1 MVITPPSFQKDAIP
15 TPQGWR
21 HPKTGELLV
30 ARKISIEDIDD
41 YNNPQTMTE
50 WIREPVDD
58 VIYEEDE
65 DWDGDW
71 EDEELDLDSMTK
83 AELIETAEDWEVEI
97 DPKAT
102 KAEIKKILENEFY
115 EEEYV
120 EDDA

>member
-1 MVITPPSFQKDAIP
+1 
-15 TPQGWR
+15 
-21 HPKTGELLV
+21 
-30 ARKISIEDIDD
+30 
-41 YNNPQTMTE
+41 MTE
-50 WIREPVDD
+50 WVSEPVDE
-58 VIYEEDE
+58 VVYEEDE
-65 DWDGDW
+65 DWEDW
-71 EDEELDLDSMTK
+71 EDEEIDLDSMTK